1 MASAAKLN
9 FFDLSDRLFLRDV
22 YLGDGAIMA
31 GVPNPSS
38 GEGFSQPFQSQYD
51 FDLDHRPIQQSD
63 KFKPMIVQ
71 LAQALK
77 PEDVESLRFCYKQL
91 LKASGSQMK
100 GALEILENLEENGLF
115 TCSNLAPLME
125 LLRNIQRYD
134 LVGTVE
140 NFQSTLLCEF
150 G

>member
-1 MASAAKLN
+1 MVEVSQPIPVGPPRS
-9 FFDLSDRLFLRDV
+9 LSFPTARLRRGV
-22 YLGDGAIMA
+22 AIMA
-31 GVPNPSS
+31 EFPS

-51 FDLDHRPIQQSD
+51 FDLDHRPIQRLD

-77 PEDVESLRFCYKQL
+77 PEDVESLRFCYKHR

-115 TCSNLAPLME
+115 TCNNLAPLME
-125 LLRNIQRYD
+125 LLRNIQRHD
-134 LVGTVE
+134 LVGTVK
-140 NFQSTLLCEF
+140 NFQSTLLSEF